1 MSGAHLLPRT
11 RALAFAALAWERL
24 WPALWPAVG
33 CIGLFVAL
41 AWLDVWSAIPGWAHA
56 AALAGFTVALP
67 AALWR
72 GFRGFALPGHDEV
85 VRWLELRGRVAH
97 RPLAS
102 VEDKL
107 ANNLADSGT
116 RALWYA
122 HQRRMAEAALRL
134 RAGLP
139 SPGLAR
145 HDPVALRMALVLLL
159 ALGLVTA
166 RSEWTARLGA
176 AFAPDLQSASAGE
189 PWQVALWLT
198 PPEYTGT
205 PPIWLD
211 ARTATPEQPVTVPE
225 GSVLVGQFEGGT
237 TAPRLVAGTT
247 DAPFASA
254 GGKTWQ
260 IEIPIVDGT
269 RIAIMRDDQELAG
282 WPIAIVPDT
291 PPTVAFAKEPSETL
305 RGATR
310 FDYVARD
317 DYGLAKLHAEL
328 HQAADATQTA
338 TIALPLTSPGA
349 REATEVSFQ
358 DLSAHPWAGVQV
370 TAQLVAEDAAGNQ
383 GRSDTVTFV
392 LPERTFSHPVARA
405 VIEQRKRL
413 TIDPTRR
420 MPVAEVLWGLTQD
433 PDAYMDKSAI
443 TLSLSSAAARLV
455 HDQTAEAVPAVQ
467 EQLWYTALAI
477 EDGPLALAE
486 QALRD
491 LQQRILEAMASG
503 ATPEEIG
510 QLLDELQGALNEYL
524 QELVRQAESQMGEEL
539 AQQDEVVQA
548 IDSGELAQMI
558 EEAREL
564 MRSGS
569 REAARQMLARL
580 QEILENLKSGRVS
593 GLNQGL
599 DSEAAAMLQNLRQ
612 IMKGQRELLDD
623 TYGAMQR
630 EGSLGLEDLQDRA
643 ASQESLMRGLQQ
655 FMQRLGEQGYDV
667 PRSFGRAERSMG
679 RAMRAFNE
687 GEAAQAIGP
696 QTDAMDQ
703 LQQGAQSLIDTF
715 AQQLPDGRG
724 RDNVGFFSAP
734 RDPMGRPVLGQGSE
748 DMGDVELPDKAQ
760 LQQIQ
765 DILQELYRRASDQRR
780 PSMERDYLGRL
791 LRRF

>member
-1 MSGAHLLPRT
+1 VNGPRLLPRT
-11 RALAFAALAWERL
+11 RALAFAAIAWERL
-24 WPALWPAVG
+24 WPALWPAAG
-33 CIGLFVAL
+33 CIGLFLAL
-41 AWLDVWSAIPGWAHA
+41 AWLDLWRVVPGWAHA
-56 AALAGFTVALP
+56 AALAGFALALP
-67 AALWR
+67 FALWR
-72 GFRGFALPGHDEV
+72 GLRGFALPRHHEV
-85 VRWLELRGRVAH
+85 VRWLEMRGKAPH

-102 VEDKL
+102 VEDTL
-107 ANNLADSGT
+107 ANNLADPAT
-116 RALWYA
+116 RALWLM

-134 RAGLP
+134 RPGLP
-139 SPGLAR
+139 APGMAR
-145 HDPVALRMALVLLL
+145 RDPRALRMATVLLV
-159 ALGLVTA
+159 ALGLVAA
-166 RSEWTARLGA
+166 RGEWAQRLGA
-176 AFAPDLQSASAGE
+176 AFVPHLGSAAAGA
-189 PWQVALWLT
+189 PWQAALWLT

-211 ARTATPEQPVTVPE
+211 ARAAPPAEPLNVPQ
-225 GSVLVGQFEGGT
+225 GSILVGQFEGGDE
-237 TAPRLVAGTT
+237 APRLVSGNAEQAFAAAG
-247 DAPFASA
+247 A
-254 GGKTWQ
+254 GTWQ
-260 IEIPIVDGT
+260 IETPIVEGD
-269 RIAIMRDDQELAG
+269 RLAIVREGQELAA

-317 DYGLAKLHAEL
+317 DYGLAKLHVEL
-328 HQAADATQTA
+328 RQSADTAQAASV
-338 TIALPLTSPGA
+338 ALPLTTPGA
-349 REATEVSFQ
+349 REAAEVSFQ
-358 DLSAHPWAGVQV
+358 DLTAHPWAGVGV
-370 TAQLVAEDAAGNQ
+370 EAVLVAEDALAQQ
-383 GRSDTVTFV
+383 GRSDPVTFV
-392 LPERTFSHPVARA
+392 LPERTFTHPVARA
-405 VIEQRKRL
+405 VIELRKRL
-413 TIDPTRR
+413 TLKPQDRE
-420 MPVAEVLWGLTQD
+420 PVAAALWGLTQD
-433 PDAYMDKSAI
+433 PDAYMDKSAV
-443 TLSLSSAAARLV
+443 TLSLSSAASRLV
-455 HDQTAEAVPAVQ
+455 HDRGDEAIPAVQ

-491 LQQRILEAMASG
+491 LQQRILEAMAAG

-510 QLLDELQGALNEYL
+510 QLLDELQTALDQYL

-580 QEILENLKSGRVS
+580 QEILENLKSGRIS

-612 IMKGQRELLDD
+612 IMKGQRELLDE

-630 EGSLGLEDLQDRA
+630 EGSLGIEDLQQRA

-655 FMQRLGEQGYDV
+655 FVQRLGEQGYDV
-667 PRSFGRAERSMG
+667 PRAFGRAERSMG
-679 RAMRAFNE
+679 RAMRAFQD

-715 AQQLPDGRG
+715 AQQLPEGRG

-748 DMGDVELPDKAQ
+748 DMGDVKIPDKAQ

-780 PSMERDYLGRL
+780 PGMERDYLGRL